1 MNELINFLRD
11 FDLQTIIS
19 VVLIF
24 WWFARDIK
32 SELRSEIKALEDK
45 MDRQGERID
54 KQGERTDKLYEMF
67 IDLLKEKKS

>member
-1 MNELINFLRD
+1 MSELLSFLKD

-32 SELRSEIKALEDK
+32 YELRSEIKALENK
-45 MDRQGERID
+45 MDR
-54 KQGERTDKLYEMF
+54 QGERTDKLYEMF